1 MKKSDIH
8 SDVLTPKSQ
17 KYVIQLINI
26 QNDFFK

>member
-17 KYVIQLINI
+17 KYVIQSINI
-26 QNDFFK
+26 QYEFF